1 MEHKTDLTM
10 MYAIRDGL
18 YAIKKEMDERG
29 LTFEEFIECYEKVL
43 QECERQAHGA

>member
-1 MEHKTDLTM
+1 MKHKTDLTM

-29 LTFEEFIECYEKVL
+29 LTFEEFIDRYEKVL
-43 QECERQAHGA
+43 RECEKQSNEE